1 MSEIQTRSA
10 KQSFVSSRD
19 GLGKFLKTI
28 AVICAISLAL
38 VAGSF
43 YARAIQDHIDAQEKP
58 SGAINSGLMASKET
72 ARRQLSRYLIHKQ
85 YKIDKPGQSVSAVD
99 LGQRLGP
106 SIFSNAIS
114 TKLEMIEKMSFQ
126 T

>member
-1 MSEIQTRSA
+1 M
-10 KQSFVSSRD
+10 
-19 GLGKFLKTI
+19 
-28 AVICAISLAL
+28 ICAISLAL

-85 YKIDKPGQSVSAVD
+85 YKRYRKPSSADSKLVK
-99 LGQRLGP
+99 
-106 SIFSNAIS
+106 S
-114 TKLEMIEKMSFQ
+114 TKYRLVLFLEHRTLSDRQERANQDRQTLTISLSRGPRPKARAIDSFKRNFDK